1 MFRKLVLGAVAAVTA
16 VSGLMVAITLSP
28 TTAVGAGSN
37 CDTTAGGQDASEQAV
52 FDQINAYRAQNGLAP
67 LKVSPTL
74 SRAAAWMVSDMVQ
87 NAYFDHYDHLGRSP
101 FQRVV
106 DCGYGSSGAGEIL
119 AVAGS
124 GATAVQLWK
133 GSSGHNAIMLGAN
146 WKVMGV
152 GHAGNY
158 WAVDF
163 GSLDDSGQTVPP
175 PQPTQPPQ
183 SAAPSS
189 QPSASPTA
197 PLPTSTPAAP
207 KLPVKRAVVPLI
219 TTD

>member
-28 TTAVGAGSN
+28 TTAAGAGSN
-37 CDTTAGGQDASEQAV
+37 CETTAGGQDASEQAV
-52 FDQINAYRAQNGLAP
+52 FDLINTYRTQNGLAP

-133 GSSGHNAIMLGAN
+133 GSPGHNAIMLGAN

-163 GSLDDSGQTVPP
+163 GSLDDSGQ
-175 PQPTQPPQ
+175 
-183 SAAPSS
+183 AAPS
-189 QPSASPTA
+189 PSPTA

>member
-163 GSLDDSGQTVPP
+163 GSLDDSGQ
-175 PQPTQPPQ
+175 
-183 SAAPSS
+183 AAPS
-189 QPSASPTA
+189 PSPTA